1 MASEETAVPDSSTLD
16 EPVSPPIWGTT
27 APPLCSSAW
36 PNFEIIMF
44 KVEKV
49 FKGSLNW
56 IP

>member
-1 MASEETAVPDSSTLD
+1 MASEETAVDSSTLD
-16 EPVSPPIWGTT
+16 EPASPPIWGTT